1 MYKDIILEK
10 VKKYCEEN
18 LIENNDLGFLKYVNE
33 LFLAGSNVETR
44 DLDECIVDGQG
55 DKQIDL
61 IQIEEDERTII
72 RIIQVKKT
80 KGFESNVVILLQ
92 NGLDWVFNTDR
103 EEIEKLRNDSFKDRI
118 LEVRDVF
125 SNHKKRSISVEVLY
139 VTLGKVTDILE
150 NDEIN
155 EEIKKIKEKYSGLF
169 ENFKFSLYGS
179 KELYDYIE
187 MLNDK
192 SVDAEL
198 EIMYD
203 SNVPSIIERRCN
215 NIRSLVCNIT
225 AMELVK
231 IFENKKSEYLFE
243 QNVRKYLE
251 DKGKVNSNIIS
262 TAGGNDSQYFW
273 SLNNGVTIICDKYDL
288 KIIGGIA
295 SLEMKNLQIINGCQT
310 TMALNNAFK
319 QGVLKEDTALLLRIH
334 ETNDEDV
341 IDKIILATNNQ
352 NPINPKDL
360 VSNTESQIALQKYFF
375 EIYGIAYQRKRND
388 FRDINGNMINK
399 KDIITNDKVGQAALA
414 CIKATPYTALAS
426 KGKIFSDDIGIFDK
440 NKERIALSYFI
451 HEKVIEYSKTNR
463 VKKNSEIASIMKFA
477 RFHIT
482 YILYSLYSDK
492 VDIDFNKSIRHK
504 DISLED
510 DIELINYLIN
520 EKLKGEVRANMLAYF
535 KTKESFKM
543 IGDVLDELR
552 KRKNI
557 IKDITSKSNIVIDI
571 KELCDKKMKIQ
582 VNEDINSKEIDLNNY
597 I

>member
-1 MYKDIILEK
+1 
-10 VKKYCEEN
+10 
-18 LIENNDLGFLKYVNE
+18 
-33 LFLAGSNVETR
+33 
-44 DLDECIVDGQG
+44 
-55 DKQIDL
+55 
-61 IQIEEDERTII
+61 
-72 RIIQVKKT
+72 
-80 KGFESNVVILLQ
+80 
-92 NGLDWVFNTDR
+92 
-103 EEIEKLRNDSFKDRI
+103 
-118 LEVRDVF
+118 
-125 SNHKKRSISVEVLY
+125 
-139 VTLGKVTDILE
+139 
-150 NDEIN
+150 
-155 EEIKKIKEKYSGLF
+155 
-169 ENFKFSLYGS
+169 
-179 KELYDYIE
+179 

>member
-492 VDIDFNKSIRHK
+492 WILI
-504 DISLED
+504 
-510 DIELINYLIN
+510 LINQL
-520 EKLKGEVRANMLAYF
+520 
-535 KTKESFKM
+535 
-543 IGDVLDELR
+543 
-552 KRKNI
+552 
-557 IKDITSKSNIVIDI
+557 DI
-571 KELCDKKMKIQ
+571 KI
-582 VNEDINSKEIDLNNY
+582 
-597 I
+597 

>member
-334 ETNDEDV
+334 ETNDDDV